1 MSGKFVGQTNSF
13 AAFMKM
19 KNVRRITKTI
29 PNVKH
34 QKDLFYSTSKDKFN
48 PHKIF

>member
-1 MSGKFVGQTNSF
+1 MSKKFVGGTNSF
-13 AAFMKM
+13 VAFMKM

-29 PNVKH
+29 PNVKYK
-34 QKDLFYSTSKDKFN
+34 KDLCNSTSEDKFN